1 MMFITSGYEISNVL
15 GSLIFH
21 VSANPDVQEL
31 IVQEICMYEEDYNLK
46 KLKYL
51 EACIYETLRICP
63 PVLCQYRHCIQDC
76 IIKGIEV
83 KKGTNIQLAIHA
95 SHMDPEYFSQPQ
107 KFKPERFLR
116 LKPLIKPFTYRPF
129 GCGYRCSIGQ
139 QLSIIIIKVFMIQF
153 MKAFKIKKLDEKLK
167 FDKGYLNF
175 LNHHTIM
182 VGLEPRTDYDLR
194 RKYSHFL
201 TEESRKKS
209 RKLSFLAKKKLSLRK
224 KFDLPICND
233 GQLRRKTTEKKVS
246 FVKGLQRLRKMAFVA
261 EEIK

>member
-1 MMFITSGYEISNVL
+1 
-15 GSLIFH
+15 
-21 VSANPDVQEL
+21 
-31 IVQEICMYEEDYNLK
+31 
-46 KLKYL
+46 
-51 EACIYETLRICP
+51 
-63 PVLCQYRHCIQDC
+63 
-76 IIKGIEV
+76 
-83 KKGTNIQLAIHA
+83 
-95 SHMDPEYFSQPQ
+95 MDPEYFSQPQ

-153 MKAFKIKKLDEKLK
+153 MKAFKIKNLDEKLK

-194 RKYSHFL
+194 RKYSHYL
-201 TEESRKKS
+201 MEESRKKS
-209 RKLSFLAKKKLSLRK
+209 RKLSVLGKKLRK
-224 KFDLPICND
+224 ISVFND
-233 GQLRRKTTEKKVS
+233 GQLRRKTTEKRVS
-246 FVKGLQRLRKMAFVA
+246 LVKGLQRSRKMAFVA